1 MFIWER
7 LRVNTDVVD
16 KMTVYYVIM
25 DAKRNRFELYLP
37 DTDESRDIIEQKL
50 FYADNKAG
58 AVLDFYLTLL
68 KTYRE
73 ERANIFYEKSRP
85 AFFIQYTIPLTD
97 FRAEQKQR
105 RLKGERSRLREL
117 P

>member
-7 LRVNTDVVD
+7 LRTKTDD
-16 KMTVYYVIM
+16 TNKMAVYYVIM
-25 DAKRNRFELYLP
+25 DAKHNKFELYLP
-37 DTDESRDIIEQKL
+37 ETDESRDIIEKKL
-50 FYADNKAG
+50 FYAENQAE
-58 AVLDFYLTLL
+58 AMLDFYLTLL

-73 ERANIFYEKSRP
+73 ERANVFYKQSCP

-97 FRAEQKQR
+97 FRAEQKRR
-105 RLKGERSRLREL
+105 RLKGQRSRLREL